1 MNKARQILWG
11 LIFVTIGVL
20 SLLNLLEV
28 IQFNI
33 FFKGWWCIL
42 IMLYAII
49 ELITSREKL
58 LNIYF
63 LVIGFLLFVAVND
76 YLSFAMIFKIL
87 LPISIIALGIYLIIH
102 GFKKA

>member
-20 SLLNLLEV
+20 SLLNLFEV

-87 LPISIIALGIYLIIH
+87 LPISIIALGIYLVIH
-102 GFKKA
+102 GLKKA